1 MLLYFKIILSY
12 YASNFL
18 HRLGVSYSSHIL
30 SGRSRSLSTALLVA
44 LAWVLGACSQ
54 YSTAPSSRLYHNTT
68 AKFNAYLQAYA
79 RMEEAEK
86 ALFQSRK
93 EDFGQLLP
101 ILIPVDSL
109 SAMQVA
115 SDMDAVLKKA
125 SLVVERHQNS
135 KWVDDAYVL
144 IGRVRLHKQDF
155 LNAIETF
162 KYINTQSDNPDAR
175 HAAIVWLMRA
185 YVEQQ
190 DFPSALR
197 VSEYLREQS
206 LNKQNSRDFYLTKA
220 YLHQLQGEYKVSVGI
235 LEQAFGLLPKSQEK
249 ARVHFA
255 AAQMYELLNQSDRAA
270 YHYNLVRKNNPNYD
284 LNFYAS
290 LNSSLNS
297 TGGSSQATFG
307 RMLKDGK
314 NKELQDKIYYAMA
327 QREVQQKNYPT
338 AIQHL
343 KASAAVGQ
351 NNTTQLSQTYRKL
364 AEIHY
369 GQFQQ
374 YELAKAYY
382 DSTVATMPPSAN
394 DYQEI
399 LKRKEFL
406 DDFVKQITTIRTED
420 SLQRLAQM
428 NPTALDKYF
437 DKILADQARKEQEEM
452 ERALRLAAQGG
463 ALAQN
468 NNVGFGNPNEAW
480 YFYNPTLVAQGK
492 IQFSQRWGNRKLEDN
507 WRRSAKETAVSLDA
521 PVAVGDSSRAPSLNA
536 RNNTKAT
543 TAFNPAMFKA
553 KKEEMM
559 AKIPFTEAALG
570 ESKKRQEE
578 AYFQLGKIY
587 KLSLNEPQNANDT
600 FEKLLTLFP
609 KTTHEAEALYLLC
622 LLTEGKP
629 KYTDWKA
636 QLLNKHPDSY
646 FARLINRGAVA
657 VTAGDEAEAQ
667 RLYATAYAL
676 YGSGGYSDALVA
688 VENGFRNFPNNK
700 IEDKFALLKAMLVAK
715 TQQAAAYIQ
724 ALQNFIR
731 DYPNSPLLDRAQDML
746 TAAEQLATK
755 Q

>member
-1 MLLYFKIILSY
+1 MTLNQCFYLIFCIVEVFYLHLILAKYKQTAGLS
-12 YASNFL
+12 ACM
-18 HRLGVSYSSHIL
+18 VAIL
-30 SGRSRSLSTALLVA
+30 M
-44 LAWVLGACSQ
+44 WVLSACSQ
-54 YSTAPSSRLYHNTT
+54 YSTAPSSRIYHNTT
-68 AKFNAYLQAYA
+68 AKFNAYLQARD
-79 RMEEAEK
+79 RMVEAEK
-86 ALFQSRK
+86 ALFETRR

-101 ILIPVDSL
+101 ILIPMDSL
-109 SAMQVA
+109 SVMQVG

-162 KYINTQSDNPDAR
+162 KYTNTQSDDPNTR

-185 YVEQQ
+185 YVEQK
-190 DFPSALR
+190 DVPSALR
-197 VSEYLREQS
+197 VAEYLREQT
-206 LNKQNSRDFYLTKA
+206 LNKENSRDFYLTKA
-220 YLHQLQGEYKVSVGI
+220 YLHQMQGEYALSVGI
-235 LEQAFGLLPKSQEK
+235 LEEAFSLVPKSQQK
-249 ARVHFA
+249 ARIHFA
-255 AAQMYELLNQSDRAA
+255 AAQMYELLNKPDRAA

-290 LNSSLNS
+290 LNASLNS
-297 TGGSSQATFG
+297 AGNSSQATFG

-314 NKELQDKIYYAMA
+314 NKDLQDKIYYAMA
-327 QREVQQKNYPT
+327 QRELQQKNYPV
-338 AIQHL
+338 AVKYL
-343 KASAAVGQ
+343 KSSAAVGQ

-428 NPTALDKYF
+428 NPTALDKYL
-437 DKILADQARKEQEEM
+437 DKVLADQARREQEEM
-452 ERALRLAAQGG
+452 DRALRLAAQGG
-463 ALAQN
+463 ALTQN
-468 NNVGFGNPNEAW
+468 NTPGFGSPNEAW
-480 YFYNPTLVAQGK
+480 YFYNPSLVAQGK
-492 IQFSQRWGNRKLEDN
+492 IQFSQRWGNRRLEDN
-507 WRRSAKETAVSLDA
+507 WRRSAKESTV
-521 PVAVGDSSRAPSLNA
+521 SLNA
-536 RNNTKAT
+536 PASAADTNRTASLSSRNGGRTVAT
-543 TAFNPAMFKA
+543 FNPAMLKA

-559 AKIPFTEAALG
+559 AKIPFSETALG
-570 ESKKRQEE
+570 ESRKRQEE

-600 FEKLLTLFP
+600 FEKLLSLFP

-622 LLTEGKP
+622 LLNEGTP
-629 KYTDWKA
+629 KQAEWKNR
-636 QLLNKHPDSY
+636 LLSKYGDSY
-646 FARLINRGAVA
+646 FARLVNRGSVA

-667 RLYATAYAL
+667 RLYATAYTMYANAN
-676 YGSGGYSDALVA
+676 YADALVA
-688 VENGFRNFPNNK
+688 VENGLRNYPQNK
-700 IEDKFALLKAMLVAK
+700 IEDKLALLKAMLIAK
-715 TQQAAAYIQ
+715 TQSAAAYIQ
-724 ALQNFIR
+724 ALQNFLK
-731 DYPNSPLLDRAQDML
+731 DYPSSPLLDRAQEML
-746 TAAEQLATK
+746 SAAEQLATK